1 MTVASANRHDS
12 EPAMRVDRD
21 VLVVGAGHHRGVQSE
36 PARADRM
43 DRRLQRDPVHFL
55 QDAGR
60 TRPHPQGLRH
70 HGRGRCDSHRRR
82 IQDAHNLVR
91 NLAAARRVDGTEV
104 VDRLLRSYE
113 AERRPVAQALV
124 RATAW
129 ATGLPTAGDSARRR
143 FGGVAPLA
151 LAPLALARSAVQ
163 ARLGPAVGML
173 ENAYPPGPL
182 TAAAPPSGGR
192 VPTNPALR
200 DGGGLYQG
208 LEPLGHTLMVR
219 QRPGGLHPDPDDP
232 LLDSV
237 PLVVVPDDALAEPV
251 RDLPRVALIRPVHYL
266 AFAGD
271 TVDEIGLWVRWRMDL
286 IPLSCPKGRR
296 G

>member
-12 EPAMRVDRD
+12 EPAVRVDRD
-21 VLVVGAGHHRGVQSE
+21 VLVVDAGHHRGVRSE
-36 PARADRM
+36 PARADRT
-43 DRRLQRDPVHFL
+43 DRRLQRDPVPVL

-60 TRPHPQGLRH
+60 TRPHPRGLLH
-70 HGRGRCDSHRRR
+70 HGRGRCDSRRRR
-82 IQDAHNLVR
+82 IQDAHNLLR
-91 NLAAARRVDGTEV
+91 NLAAARRGDDTEA
-104 VDRLLRSYE
+104 VDRLLRGYE
-113 AERRPVAQALV
+113 AKRRPVAQALV

-129 ATGLPTAGDSARRR
+129 ATRLLTAGDSARRLL
-143 FGGVAPLA
+143 GGVTPLT
-151 LAPLALARSAVQ
+151 LAHPAVQ

-182 TAAAPPSGGR
+182 TAAPPPSGGR
-192 VPTNPALR
+192 VSNPALR
-200 DGGGLYQG
+200 DGGRLYQG

-237 PLVVVPDDALAEPV
+237 PLVAVPDDALAEPV
-251 RDLPRVALIRPVHYL
+251 QDLPRVALIRPVRYL
-266 AFAGD
+266 AAAGD